1 MEKAIDAVRAGMSFC
16 KAQKEF
22 GVLEQTPSDRIN
34 GRWKSTKPGG
44 TRHYLNINV
53 LTLWKDQ
60 VTLGGQNS
68 KHVMRKKQLSESQIS
83 LIEEEV
89 MAQYFNLLK
98 RINTELDLFD
108 KPDQIFHC
116 NKSGIQL
123 DPRTGKVC
131 IKNFL

>member
-53 LTLWKDQ
+53 LTL
-60 VTLGGQNS
+60 
-68 KHVMRKKQLSESQIS
+68 
-83 LIEEEV
+83 
-89 MAQYFNLLK
+89 
-98 RINTELDLFD
+98 
-108 KPDQIFHC
+108 
-116 NKSGIQL
+116 
-123 DPRTGKVC
+123 
-131 IKNFL
+131 